1 MRARVQNGSFIP
13 PSPVVPEKQD
23 DDVSSYMAMPSTP
36 RYVAPQQATPA
47 PAYHAP
53 QPTVAPQSVP
63 QNTAPTTAP
72 ATNVDPAA
80 QGLVLRPPVPAGAQV
95 VDTTERRR
103 TPSLLERITGAYG
116 NMMNSDEREETTT
129 ETTGGES
136 SAVSTSG
143 LRAEKNV
150 DAPSQGQLNIDSP
163 AAPAKEDDLD
173 IPAFLRRQA
182 N

>member
-13 PSPVVPEKQD
+13 PSPVVPEKQ

-63 QNTAPTTAP
+63 QNTAQTTAP

-80 QGLVLRPPVPAGAQV
+80 QGLVLRPPVPAGSQV

-129 ETTGGES
+129 ETTSGES